1 MWKRAT
7 HLLDTHEATVFKVE
21 LSDIYRIRDCV
32 AANEFKVYLLQV
44 MFE

>member
-1 MWKRAT
+1 M
-7 HLLDTHEATVFKVE
+7 LKVE
-21 LSDIYRIRDCV
+21 LSVIHRVRNFV